1 MPHSPRSR
9 LPVRAGRGVT
19 IRDFVVFQI
28 KLAAD
33 GVKDV
38 VAINLSIIAI
48 IIDLLAGRG
57 ARPRFFY
64 GVVRLSRRFE
74 SWLRLHRMKGLPDH
88 DGGEDRIGPPAANA
102 DDIIASFETVVQRKA
117 SEMRARDEP
126 AEPAG

>member
-57 ARPRFFY
+57 ARPRLFY

-74 SWLRLHRMKGLPDH
+74 NWLRLHQMKGLPDH
-88 DGGEDRIGPPAANA
+88 DGEDRIGPPAANA

-126 AEPAG
+126 ADPAG